1 MLALLKPVRVMISGT
16 VAPFALSFWIRSIL
30 SGSSRG
36 FRPTD
41 SLRLGL
47 GDTVHLAPT
56 TDVVLELGDESK
68 TQ

>member
-1 MLALLKPVRVMISGT
+1 LDSLNLVGQQ
-16 VAPFALSFWIRSIL
+16 
-30 SGSSRG
+30 SRL
-36 FRPTD
+36 PPKLD

-47 GDTVHLAPT
+47 GDTVHLALT